1 MATPAFSLSS
11 ALPAVNA
18 PKSTPGLVF
27 GAGVPLVI
35 GYALYEAGMP
45 EGVEEWVVAI
55 VLALVAIG
63 FAMNFV
69 QVQIAS
75 TPPAA

>member
-11 ALPAVNA
+11 VLPAVNA

-45 EGVEEWVVAI
+45 EGVEEWVVAV

-63 FAMNFV
+63 FAMNLV
-69 QVQIAS
+69 KVQIGT

>member
-1 MATPAFSLSS
+1 MPFSISQ

-18 PKSTPGLVF
+18 PKSTPGLIF

-45 EGVEEWVVAI
+45 EGAEEWVVAI

-63 FAMNFV
+63 FAMNLV
-69 QVQIAS
+69 QVQIKQSA
-75 TPPAA
+75 PAA

>member
-1 MATPAFSLSS
+1 MFSPESV
-11 ALPAVNA
+11 LPAVNA
-18 PKSTPGLVF
+18 PKSTAGLIF

-45 EGVEEWVVAI
+45 EGVEEWVVAV

-63 FAMNFV
+63 FAMNLV
-69 QVQIAS
+69 KVQIGTTA
-75 TPPAA
+75 PAA